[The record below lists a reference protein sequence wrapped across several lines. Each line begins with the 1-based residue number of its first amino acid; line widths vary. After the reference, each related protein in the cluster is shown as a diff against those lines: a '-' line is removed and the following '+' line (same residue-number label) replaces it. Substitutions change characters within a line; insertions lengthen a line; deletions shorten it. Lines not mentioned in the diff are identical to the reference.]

1 MVLMIPFFIYA
12 FSSAAILPSCAVVIR
27 TVHLCIL
34 LLALIFVVMVT
45 VTLTLL
51 LNGNCLIIINTT
63 LVVSLTSSAATVSFP
78 QLLATSKYSS

>member
-12 FSSAAILPSCAVVIR
+12 FSSAAVLPSCAIVIR

-34 LLALIFVVMVT
+34 LLALIFVVMVI

-51 LNGNCLIIINTT
+51 L
-63 LVVSLTSSAATVSFP
+63 SFSVGI
-78 QLLATSKYSS
+78 A